1 MDIEKKIEN
10 VLNNEYL
17 LVSLALFTT
26 VYASM
31 SRVTL
36 PKFLVKLFKNDLFRV
51 FYLSLLLMF
60 NFNKAPHLAIIIAI
74 IFVVTLNF
82 ISQEEHM
89 DGNAPVSASV
99 DISTIANTNAY
110 PSITQLQNCIL
121 NSPPSLSLNDAAI
134 NCYIDTYAALLNTLT
149 FIPQF
154 NDEPKN
160 TLKIYNDTYIFTKN
174 LDKYYSAI
182 LNFMKQNDKLRNDL
196 PKQFIKNNDF
206 YKKIQKIA
214 LDVDPKGQI
223 DQAFR
228 SIDSENSNMINLIS
242 KIQRAITQN
251 DKMALTILQS
261 LRSFCDINGSQ
272 QIFNTAL
279 NNVK

>member
-82 ISQEEHM
+82 ISQDEHM
-89 DGNAPVSASV
+89 G
-99 DISTIANTNAY
+99 
-110 PSITQLQNCIL
+110 LQ
-121 NSPPSLSLNDAAI
+121 
-134 NCYIDTYAALLNTLT
+134 
-149 FIPQF
+149 
-154 NDEPKN
+154 
-160 TLKIYNDTYIFTKN
+160 
-174 LDKYYSAI
+174 
-182 LNFMKQNDKLRNDL
+182 
-196 PKQFIKNNDF
+196 
-206 YKKIQKIA
+206 
-214 LDVDPKGQI
+214 
-223 DQAFR
+223 
-228 SIDSENSNMINLIS
+228 
-242 KIQRAITQN
+242 
-251 DKMALTILQS
+251 
-261 LRSFCDINGSQ
+261 
-272 QIFNTAL
+272 
-279 NNVK
+279 